1 MTEFEKWQEKR
12 GKRKRDKKE
21 QKKEKDELKK
31 KQSKMT
37 AEEVEAEAKT
47 KAQLELLV
55 PEKRAKRTEVDKD
68 DARFATAD

>member
-1 MTEFEKWQEKR
+1 
-12 GKRKRDKKE
+12 
-21 QKKEKDELKK
+21 
-31 KQSKMT
+31 MT